1 MFKYIKSILMHQPC
15 EVAKAYI
22 AALEK
27 DPTRIGTPKWVRMK
41 NEIWDHI
48 TLKDRVWLREQETKL
63 KQKELIVRMAVLELT
78 NDEPEEDSKA
88 LKQFTGGGQSAMGSL
103 NHSILTANQ
112 QAAYQQAQMNHNLMA
127 HNYNT
132 TTAPW

>member
-22 AALEK
+22 SALEK
-27 DPTRIGTPKWVRMK
+27 DPTRIGTSKWVRMK

-48 TLKDRVWLREQETKL
+48 TLKDRIWLREQETKL

-78 NDEPEEDSKA
+78 NDEPEENSKA
-88 LKQFTGGGQSAMGSL
+88 LKQFTGGGQSAMGAL
-103 NHSILTANQ
+103 NHNILSQ
-112 QAAYQQAQMNHNLMA
+112 IQAQA
-127 HNYNT
+127 T
-132 TTAPW
+132 TVTAGLVHQAYGGGK